1 MDSLTHTV
9 LGACIGEAIAGKK
22 IGKKAMLWG
31 ALANNL
37 PDIDVVTSLWM
48 NHADSLLAH
57 RGFTHSIL
65 FALLISPLLAFCF
78 TRYSRLALTFKDWLL
93 IFGTGAF
100 SHILMDAMTSYGTGW
115 FEPFSHRRVS

>member
-9 LGACIGEAIAGKK
+9 IGACIGDAVAGKK
-22 IGKKAMLWG
+22 MGKKAMLWG

-48 NHADSLLAH
+48 SQADSLLAH

-65 FALLISPLLAFCF
+65 FAVLATPLL
-78 TRYSRLALTFKDWLL
+78 S
-93 IFGTGAF
+93 
-100 SHILMDAMTSYGTGW
+100 W
-115 FEPFSHRRVS
+115 FFHRRFIRHNIPFNAAFWK